1 MKPTDFSY
9 HLSNYLAKY
18 LPGVRG
24 LSPNTILS
32 YRDAFATLVCFYETV
47 IKIKAEKISVS
58 DFCVDNIV
66 LYLDWLETVRN
77 NRIATRNSRLA
88 AIHTFAKYIGRAM
101 PEKMY
106 PMQEITALPLKK
118 TGTTS
123 PKYLSTDALKL
134 LLSVPD
140 GNSES
145 GRRDATLLAL
155 LYDSGA
161 RVQELCDLVVSDI
174 RLEPPGTIRLT
185 GKGSKTRIVPLMP
198 PMTALL
204 RRYMEERNFSD
215 PAKGDNPLFTNP
227 CGEKLTRK
235 GISYILKKYY
245 LKAKLSCP
253 ELYADTISPHCLRHS
268 KSMHLLQAG
277 VNLIYIRD
285 ILGHADIK
293 TTEIYARIDG
303 EMKRKVLEKATLGV
317 ASESLPVWHK
327 NKGLLSWLK
336 SLG

>member
-1 MKPTDFSY
+1 
-9 HLSNYLAKY
+9 
-18 LPGVRG
+18 
-24 LSPNTILS
+24 
-32 YRDAFATLVCFYETV
+32 LVCFYET
-47 IKIKAEKISVS
+47 ILKIKAEKISVS
-58 DFCVDNIV
+58 DFCADHIV

-77 NRIATRNSRLA
+77 NTIATRNNRLA
-88 AIHTFAKYIGRAM
+88 AIHAFAKYVERAM
-101 PEKMY
+101 PEKMH

-118 TGTTS
+118 TGS
-123 PKYLSTDALKL
+123 AAPKYLSTEALKL
-134 LLSVPD
+134 LLSAPD

-161 RVQELCDLVVSDI
+161 RVQELCDLIVSDV
-174 RLEPPGTIRLT
+174 RLEPPCTIRLT

-198 PMTALL
+198 PMTVLL
-204 RRYMEERNFSD
+204 RRYMEERGFSD
-215 PAKGDNPLFTNP
+215 PAKRDAPLFTNR

-245 LKAKLSCP
+245 LKAKLSRP

-303 EMKRKVLEKATLGV
+303 EMKRKALEKATLGA
-317 ASESLPVWHK
+317 ASELLPVWQK

>member
-9 HLSNYLAKY
+9 HLSGYLAKY

-24 LSPNTILS
+24 LSQNTILS
-32 YRDAFATLVCFYETV
+32 YRDTFTTLICFYEHV
-47 IKIKAEKISVS
+47 LKIKAEKITIA
-58 DFCVDNIV
+58 DFCVDNII
-66 LYLDWLETVRN
+66 LYLDWLEAVRN
-77 NRIATRNSRLA
+77 NTIPTRNNRLT
-88 AIHTFAKYIGRAM
+88 AIRAFAKYVERTM

-106 PMQEITALPLKK
+106 PMQEITSLPLKK
-118 TGTTS
+118 AGTGS
-123 PKYLSTDALKL
+123 PKYLSVDALKL

-140 GNSES
+140 GNTES
-145 GRRDATLLAL
+145 GRRDRTLLAL

-161 RVQELCDLVVSDI
+161 RVQELCDLAVSDI

-198 PMTALL
+198 PMVTLL
-204 RRYMEERNFSD
+204 RHYMAERGFSD
-215 PAKGDNPLFTNP
+215 PAKGTAPFFTNRG
-227 CGEKLTRK
+227 GEKLTRK
-235 GISYILKKYY
+235 GVSYILKKYHRR
-245 LKAKLSCP
+245 AKLSHP
-253 ELYADTISPHCLRHS
+253 ELYPETISPHCLRHS
-268 KSMHLLQAG
+268 KSMHLLQSG

-285 ILGHADIK
+285 ILGHTDIK

-303 EMKRKVLEKATLGV
+303 EMKRKALEKATVGV
-317 ASESLPVWHK
+317 ASESLPAWQR

>member
-9 HLSNYLAKY
+9 QLSNYLAKY
-18 LPGVRG
+18 LPGIRG

-32 YRDAFATLVCFYETV
+32 YRDTFSTLVCFYETV
-47 IKIKAEKISVS
+47 LKIKAEKINVS
-58 DFCVDNIV
+58 DFCVDNVV
-66 LYLDWLETVRN
+66 LYLDWLEAVRHNTIPTRN
-77 NRIATRNSRLA
+77 NRLA
-88 AIHTFAKYIGRAM
+88 AIHAFAKYVERTM

-118 TGTTS
+118 TGTMP
-123 PKYLSTDALKL
+123 PKYLSVDAVKI
-134 LLSVPD
+134 LLSGP
-140 GNSES
+140 GSNSES
-145 GRRDATLLAL
+145 GRRDSTLLAL

-161 RVQELCDLVVSDI
+161 RVQELCDLAVSDI

-198 PMTALL
+198 PMVTLL
-204 RRYMEERNFSD
+204 RCYMIERGLSD
-215 PAKGDNPLFTNP
+215 PFKGNSPLFANRR
-227 CGEKLTRK
+227 GEKLTRK
-235 GISYILKKYY
+235 GVSYILKKYHQ
-245 LKAKLSCP
+245 KAKISHP
-253 ELYADTISPHCLRHS
+253 ELYTGTISPHCLRHS

-285 ILGHADIK
+285 ILGHSDIK

-303 EMKRKVLEKATLGV
+303 EMKRKALEKATIGM
-317 ASESLPVWHK
+317 ASESPPVWQK
-327 NKGLLSWLK
+327 DKGLLNWLK